1 MVFKIG
7 QKRQCWRICYT
18 QLHASIKAF
27 THLRA
32 LPYHLYARSAVY
44 HAYIYANIIML
55 GHATFLAKLCR
66 EFLFW
71 AYSYGIFTT
80 IIAYF
85 LFSTAR
91 YSQWHTH
98 LRFRKTYTLM
108 DDDHASAFL
117 PVFGGIAKTTAGHRS
132 YYCLHCDTDFAL
144 QTNRYSHKRYCRI

>member
-18 QLHASIKAF
+18 QLYASIKAF

-32 LPYHLYARSAVY
+32 LPYHLHACAAVY
-44 HAYIYANIIML
+44 YPHIDADIIML
-55 GHATFLAKLCR
+55 GHATFLAQFCR
-66 EFLFW
+66 EFLLW

-85 LFSTAR
+85 FLSIAG

-98 LRFRKTYTLM
+98 LRFRKTYPCM

-117 PVFGGIAKTTAGHRS
+117 PVFGGIAKTTAGHRI
-132 YYCLHCDTDFAL
+132 YYCLHSGTYFAL